1 MAAEVHA
8 MRLWKRQA
16 KRDSTRQIL
25 EDMRAALKEQKR
37 VEFLRGWPNGNV
49 PPSYWDDEH
58 GEWVPM

>member
-1 MAAEVHA
+1 